1 MTTDPVLEKLTKQ
14 EIDDLISLVKS
25 KIKLNEVYEHDITS
39 QKDYDLIW
47 GKLVLMRETT
57 NE

>member
-1 MTTDPVLEKLTKQ
+1 MTTDPVLENLTRQ
-14 EIDDLISLVKS
+14 EIEDLISLVKS

-39 QKDYDLIW
+39 QNYYDLIW
-47 GKLVLMRETT
+47 GKLILMRENT

>member
-1 MTTDPVLEKLTKQ
+1 MTTDQVLENLTKQ

-25 KIKLNEVYEHDITS
+25 KIKLNEVYKHDITS

-47 GKLVLMRETT
+47 GKLILMRENT

>member
-1 MTTDPVLEKLTKQ
+1 MTTDPVFENLTKQ
-14 EIDDLISLVKS
+14 EIEDLISLVKS

-39 QKDYDLIW
+39 QNYYDIIW
-47 GKLVLMRETT
+47 GKLILMREKS

>member
-1 MTTDPVLEKLTKQ
+1 MTTDPVFENLTKQ

-25 KIKLNEVYEHDITS
+25 KIKLNEVYEHNITS
-39 QKDYDLIW
+39 QNYYDLIW
-47 GKLVLMRETT
+47 GKLILMRENT

>member
-1 MTTDPVLEKLTKQ
+1 MTTDPVFDNLTKQ
-14 EIDDLISLVKS
+14 EIEDLISLVKS

-39 QKDYDLIW
+39 QNYYDIIW
-47 GKLVLMRETT
+47 GKLILMRETT

>member
-1 MTTDPVLEKLTKQ
+1 MTIDPVLENLTKQ

-39 QKDYDLIW
+39 QKYYDLIW
-47 GKLVLMRETT
+47 GKLILMRENT

>member
-1 MTTDPVLEKLTKQ
+1 MTTDQVLENLTKQ
-14 EIDDLISLVKS
+14 EIDELISLVKS

-39 QKDYDLIW
+39 QNYYDLIW
-47 GKLVLMRETT
+47 GKLVLMRENT

>member
-1 MTTDPVLEKLTKQ
+1 MTTDQVLENLTKQ

-39 QKDYDLIW
+39 QNYYDLIW

>member
-1 MTTDPVLEKLTKQ
+1 MTTDPVLKNLTKQ

-25 KIKLNEVYEHDITS
+25 KIKLNEVYEHDITC
-39 QKDYDLIW
+39 QKDYDIIW
-47 GKLVLMRETT
+47 GKLILMREKS

>member
-1 MTTDPVLEKLTKQ
+1 MTTDQVLENLTKQ
-14 EIDDLISLVKS
+14 EIDELISLVKS

-39 QKDYDLIW
+39 QNYYDLIW
-47 GKLVLMRETT
+47 GKLILMRENT

>member
-39 QKDYDLIW
+39 QNYYDLIW
-47 GKLVLMRETT
+47 GKLVLMRENT

>member
-1 MTTDPVLEKLTKQ
+1 MTTDQVLENLTKQ

-39 QKDYDLIW
+39 QNYYDLIW
-47 GKLVLMRETT
+47 GKLVLMRENT

>member
-1 MTTDPVLEKLTKQ
+1 MTTDPVLENLTKQ
-14 EIDDLISLVKS
+14 EIDELISLVKS

-39 QKDYDLIW
+39 QNYYDLIW
-47 GKLVLMRETT
+47 GKLILMRENT

>member
-1 MTTDPVLEKLTKQ
+1 MTTDPVFDNLTKQ

-39 QKDYDLIW
+39 QKYYDIIW
-47 GKLVLMRETT
+47 GKLILMREKS

>member
-25 KIKLNEVYEHDITS
+25 KIKLNEVYEHNITS
-39 QKDYDLIW
+39 QNYYDLIW
-47 GKLVLMRETT
+47 GKLILMRENT

>member
-1 MTTDPVLEKLTKQ
+1 MTTDPVLKNLTKQ

-25 KIKLNEVYEHDITS
+25 KIKLNEVYEHDITC
-39 QKDYDLIW
+39 QKYYDIIW
-47 GKLVLMRETT
+47 GKLILMRENT

>member
-1 MTTDPVLEKLTKQ
+1 MTTDPVFENLTKQ
-14 EIDDLISLVKS
+14 EIEDLISLVKS

-39 QKDYDLIW
+39 QNYYDLIW
-47 GKLVLMRETT
+47 GKLILMRENT

>member
-1 MTTDPVLEKLTKQ
+1 MTTDQVLENLTKQ

-39 QKDYDLIW
+39 QNYYDLIW
-47 GKLVLMRETT
+47 GKLILMRENT
-57 NE
+57 ND

>member
-1 MTTDPVLEKLTKQ
+1 MTTDSVFENLTKQ

-25 KIKLNEVYEHDITS
+25 KIKLNEVYEHDIDS
-39 QKDYDLIW
+39 QNYYDLIW
-47 GKLVLMRETT
+47 GKLILMREKS

>member
-1 MTTDPVLEKLTKQ
+1 MTTDPVLENLTKQ

-25 KIKLNEVYEHDITS
+25 KIKLNEVYEHDIDS
-39 QKDYDLIW
+39 QNYYDIIW
-47 GKLVLMRETT
+47 GKLILMREKS

>member
-1 MTTDPVLEKLTKQ
+1 MTTDQVLEKLTKL

-39 QKDYDLIW
+39 QNYYDLIW
-47 GKLVLMRETT
+47 GKLILMRENT

>member
-1 MTTDPVLEKLTKQ
+1 MTTDLVFENLTKQ

-39 QKDYDLIW
+39 YDLIW
-47 GKLVLMRETT
+47 GKLILMRENT

>member
-1 MTTDPVLEKLTKQ
+1 MTTDPVLENLTKQ

-39 QKDYDLIW
+39 QNYYDLIW
-47 GKLVLMRETT
+47 GKLILMRENT

>member
-25 KIKLNEVYEHDITS
+25 KIKLNEVYEHDITC
-39 QKDYDLIW
+39 QKNYDLIW
-47 GKLVLMRETT
+47 GKLVLMRENT

>member
-1 MTTDPVLEKLTKQ
+1 MTTDPVLENLTKQ

-25 KIKLNEVYEHDITS
+25 KIKLNEVYEHDIDS
-39 QKDYDLIW
+39 QNYYDLIW
-47 GKLVLMRETT
+47 GKLVLMRENT

>member
-1 MTTDPVLEKLTKQ
+1 MTTDQVLENLTKQ
-14 EIDDLISLVKS
+14 EIDDLISLVKL

-39 QKDYDLIW
+39 QNYYDLIW
-47 GKLVLMRETT
+47 GKLVLMRENT

>member
-1 MTTDPVLEKLTKQ
+1 MTTDPVFDNLTKQ
-14 EIDDLISLVKS
+14 EIEDLISLVKS

-39 QKDYDLIW
+39 QNYYDIIW
-47 GKLVLMRETT
+47 GKLILMRENT

>member
-1 MTTDPVLEKLTKQ
+1 MTTDQVFENLTKQ

-39 QKDYDLIW
+39 QKYYDLIW
-47 GKLVLMRETT
+47 GKLVLMRENT

>member
-1 MTTDPVLEKLTKQ
+1 MTTDQVLENLTKQ
-14 EIDDLISLVKS
+14 EIDDLIGLVKS

-47 GKLVLMRETT
+47 GKLILMRENT

>member
-1 MTTDPVLEKLTKQ
+1 MTTDPVLKNLTKQ

-39 QKDYDLIW
+39 QNYYDIIW
-47 GKLVLMRETT
+47 GKLILMRENT

>member
-14 EIDDLISLVKS
+14 EIEDLISLVKS
-25 KIKLNEVYEHDITS
+25 KIKLNEVYEHNIDSQNYYDI
-39 QKDYDLIW
+39 IW
-47 GKLVLMRETT
+47 GKLILMRETT

>member
-1 MTTDPVLEKLTKQ
+1 MTTDPVFENLTKQ

-39 QKDYDLIW
+39 QNYYDIIW
-47 GKLVLMRETT
+47 GKLILMREKS

>member
-1 MTTDPVLEKLTKQ
+1 MTTDQVLENLTRQ
-14 EIDDLISLVKS
+14 EIDDLISFVKS

-39 QKDYDLIW
+39 QNYYDLIW
-47 GKLVLMRETT
+47 GKLILMRENT

>member
-1 MTTDPVLEKLTKQ
+1 MTTDPVLENLTKQ

-25 KIKLNEVYEHDITS
+25 KIKLNEVYEHNITS
-39 QKDYDLIW
+39 QKDYDIIW

>member
-1 MTTDPVLEKLTKQ
+1 MTTDQVFENLTKQ
-14 EIDDLISLVKS
+14 EIDELISLVKS

-39 QKDYDLIW
+39 QNYYDLIW
-47 GKLVLMRETT
+47 GKLVLMRENT

>member
-1 MTTDPVLEKLTKQ
+1 MTTDQVLENLTKQ

-39 QKDYDLIW
+39 QNYYDLIW
-47 GKLVLMRETT
+47 GKLILMREKS

>member
-1 MTTDPVLEKLTKQ
+1 MTTDPVLENLTKQ

-47 GKLVLMRETT
+47 GKLILMREKS